1 MKLYNRDALQVLTE
15 IPENSIDLIVTDPPY
30 RCIGGGVNHIGKVSQ
45 AVCYKRMTEKF
56 LRTTIC

>member
-30 RCIGGGVNHIGKVSQ
+30 RCIGGG
-45 AVCYKRMTEKF
+45 
-56 LRTTIC
+56 